1 MTIDFMNPGKAQTT
15 SVFRN
20 SEGQAI
26 FYRTWT
32 TRNEPNG
39 IVLIIHGLNS
49 HSGYNE
55 KFAAQLTE
63 NGYNVF
69 AMDLRGRGMSE
80 GERYYIADYHD
91 IVSDID
97 LLVDIVRSSY
107 PTLAIF
113 LLGHSAGGVF
123 ASVYTVGN
131 QGKLTGLI
139 SESFA
144 FQIPAPG
151 FALAIIKFLGN
162 IIPHTRL
169 IRLKNEDFSR
179 DQAIMDKM
187 NNDPLLENEKQ
198 PARTMQQLLLA
209 AAYLKTEMPS
219 IQLPLLIL
227 HGTADNV
234 TRPSGSQYLM
244 DHAASTDKQLNLYEG
259 YYHDLLNDKYNNL
272 IIKDIIRW
280 LNQRV

>member
-1 MTIDFMNPGKAQTT
+1 MNSRKAQMT

-20 SEGQAI
+20 SEGRNV

-32 TRNEPNG
+32 SRNEPNG

-49 HSGYNE
+49 HSGYYE

-63 NGYNVF
+63 NGYDVF

-80 GERYYIADYHD
+80 GERYYIADYHA
-91 IVSDID
+91 IVGDID
-97 LLVDIVRSSY
+97 LLVDIVRSAY
-107 PTLAIF
+107 PALAIF

-123 ASVYTVGN
+123 ASVYTVSN
-131 QGKLTGLI
+131 QGKLHGLI

-179 DQAIMDKM
+179 DRAIVDTM

-209 AAYLKTEMPS
+209 AAYLKTAMPL
-219 IQLPLLIL
+219 IKLPLLIL
-227 HGTADNV
+227 HGTADKA
-234 TRPSGSQYLM
+234 TKPSGSQYFM
-244 DHAASTDKQLNLYEG
+244 DHASSADRQLKLYEG
-259 YYHDLLNDKYNNL
+259 YYHDLLNDKYNA
-272 IIKDIIRW
+272 IIIRDIIRW
-280 LNQRV
+280 FNGRV

>member
-1 MTIDFMNPGKAQTT
+1 MTTGFMNSRKAQTT
-15 SVFRN
+15 SIFRN
-20 SEGQAI
+20 SEGQGV
-26 FYRTWT
+26 FYRNWT

-49 HSGYNE
+49 HSGYYE

-63 NGYNVF
+63 NGYDVF

-91 IVSDID
+91 IVGDID
-97 LLVDIVRSSY
+97 LLVDIVRSAY

-123 ASVYTVGN
+123 ASVYTIGN
-131 QGKLTGLI
+131 QGKLNGLI

-144 FQIPAPG
+144 FQLHAPG

-162 IIPHTRL
+162 TIPHTRL

-179 DQAIMDKM
+179 DQDIVDIM
-187 NNDPLLENEKQ
+187 NNDPMMENEKQ
-198 PARTMQQLLLA
+198 PARTMLQLLLA
-209 AAYLKTEMPS
+209 AAYLKTEMAHLK
-219 IQLPLLIL
+219 LPLLIL

-234 TRPSGSQYLM
+234 TKSTGSQYFM
-244 DHAASTDKQLNLYEG
+244 DHVSSADKQLKLYEG
-259 YYHDLLNDKYNNL
+259 YYHDLLNDKYNA
-272 IIKDIIRW
+272 IIKKDIIRW
-280 LNQRV
+280 LNERV

>member
-1 MTIDFMNPGKAQTT
+1 MNSRKAQTT

-39 IVLIIHGLNS
+39 IVVIIHGLNS
-49 HSGYNE
+49 HSGYYE
-55 KFAAQLTE
+55 KFASQLTE
-63 NGYNVF
+63 NGYDVF

-91 IVSDID
+91 IVGDID
-97 LLVDIVRSSY
+97 LLVDIVRSTY

-131 QGKLTGLI
+131 QSKLTGLI

-151 FALAIIKFLGN
+151 FALALIKFLGT

-179 DQAIMDKM
+179 DKANVDTM

-209 AAYLKTEMPS
+209 ASFLKSEMPS
-219 IQLPLLIL
+219 IKLPLLIL
-227 HGTADNV
+227 HGTADKA
-234 TRPSGSQYLM
+234 TMPSGSQYFM
-244 DHAASTDKQLNLYEG
+244 DHASSTDKQLKLYEG
-259 YYHDLLNDKYNNL
+259 YYHDLLNDKYNAI
-272 IIKDIIRW
+272 IIKDVIRW
-280 LNQRV
+280 LNERV